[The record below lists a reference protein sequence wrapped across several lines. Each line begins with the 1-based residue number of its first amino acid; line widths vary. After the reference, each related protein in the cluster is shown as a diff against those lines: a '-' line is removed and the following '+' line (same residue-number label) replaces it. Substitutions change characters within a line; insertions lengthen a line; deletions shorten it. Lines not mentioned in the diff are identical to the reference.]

1 MARRA
6 TEIYEEA
13 GYLHRTDTQRSQFGP
28 SHNPRTDV
36 RRIRFQ
42 VADSEPPRVSE
53 RVRATARP
61 ALSERLQRTAHGPAG
76 RHSLMKTLG
85 CLH

>member
-36 RRIRFQ
+36 RRLRFQ
-42 VADSEPPRVSE
+42 VADSEPPRLSE
-53 RVRATARP
+53 RVRATAR
-61 ALSERLQRTAHGPAG
+61 QRFQSVFNGLPMARRAAIA
-76 RHSLMKTLG
+76 
-85 CLH
+85 